1 MPDLHGSEGA
11 ALNDHRPRSTT
22 DFMLH
27 GIAPGDPVALGTIEA
42 LRREPDFRRGA
53 ARRRSSSR
61 RSPNAASH
69 PDRRQISYLLVTCGA
84 AEKFRGTVIGPP
96 NSLRYPRST
105 TGCRKRRVRVD
116 LAALSAVNCAPAAE
130 GAGLVSIQPRSPR
143 SAAHRPRRT
152 PGWGRSSRVSRGQ
165 RHPGRRGSPAGDD
178 SAALSAVN
186 GTPNDAGARLVAI
199 QPRSAEHAFDPCA
212 FSRATR
218 GQLNTPR
225 TRVRSA
231 APHAVS

>member
-69 PDRRQISYLLVTCGA
+69 PDRGQISYLLVTCGA

-105 TGCRKRRVRVD
+105 TGWRKRRVRVD

-130 GAGLVSIQPRSPR
+130 GAGLVSIQPRYPR
-143 SAAHRPRRT
+143 STAHAPAASA
-152 PGWGRSSRVSRGQ
+152 GLVS
-165 RHPGRRGSPAGDD
+165 
-178 SAALSAVN
+178 
-186 GTPNDAGARLVAI
+186 I
-199 QPRSAEHAFDPCA
+199 QPRYPRSTAHAPAAAPGLCRL
-212 FSRATR
+212 SRATR